1 MNDLLPTDPEQQK
14 IETFAI
20 TVDIRNNILDVRQ
33 TVEHLQN
40 MVNELH
46 KQVTTR
52 INAFEKQ
59 RKDDLY
65 YWDNRFG
72 EIIEQ
77 QTQEKANITRMLV
90 YIQNELHQISCIK
103 ERIPSEEFVER
114 ANEQLAAMR
123 ASMNLPTAASAR
135 GASKSNK

>member
-1 MNDLLPTDPEQQK
+1 MNNLLPSDPEQQK

-20 TVDIRNNILDVRQ
+20 TVDIRNNILEVRQ

-40 MVNELH
+40 TINELIR
-46 KQVTTR
+46 QVTTR

-65 YWDNRFG
+65 YWDDRFG

-77 QTQEKANITRMLV
+77 QAQEKAEITKMFA
-90 YIQNELHQISCIK
+90 YIQNEMHNIARIK
-103 ERIPSEEFVER
+103 ERISSEDFVER

-123 ASMNLPTAASAR
+123 ASMNLP
-135 GASKSNK
+135 K

>member
-1 MNDLLPTDPEQQK
+1 MNNLLPSDPEQQK

-20 TVDIRNNILDVRQ
+20 TVDIRNNILEVRQ

-40 MVNELH
+40 TINELIR
-46 KQVTTR
+46 QVTTR

-65 YWDNRFG
+65 YWDDRFG

-77 QTQEKANITRMLV
+77 QAQEKAEITKMFA
-90 YIQNELHQISCIK
+90 YIQNEMHNIARIK
-103 ERIPSEEFVER
+103 ERISSEDFVER

-123 ASMNLPTAASAR
+123 ASMNLP
-135 GASKSNK
+135 

>member
-1 MNDLLPTDPEQQK
+1 MNNLLPSDPEQQK

-20 TVDIRNNILDVRQ
+20 TVDIRNNILEVRQ

-40 MVNELH
+40 MINELIR
-46 KQVTTR
+46 QVTTR

-65 YWDNRFG
+65 YLDDRFG

-77 QTQEKANITRMLV
+77 QAQEKAEITKMFA
-90 YIQNELHQISCIK
+90 YIQNEMHNIARIK
-103 ERIPSEEFVER
+103 ERISSEDFVER

-123 ASMNLPTAASAR
+123 ASMNLP
-135 GASKSNK
+135 